1 MTLFDAAAS
10 TLTNPDEGSTRPT
23 RWARAYCG
31 PAHGHTWA
39 LPTGES
45 VTEHVEVAANGH
57 THFYRLVYDLRA
69 HRPARDDFGHWMY
82 LPASTAA
89 GRRPNIATATSLRA
103 AWPHRRRR
111 IFWPATT
118 SPPSRREVP

>member
-1 MTLFDAAAS
+1 MTLSDAATS
-10 TLTNPDEGSTRPT
+10 TLTNPEKGSTRPT

-39 LPTGES
+39 LPTDES
-45 VTEHVEVAANGH
+45 VTEHVDVTANGH
-57 THFYRLVYDLRA
+57 THSYRLVHDLRA

-82 LPASTAA
+82 LPASTAP
-89 GRRPNIATATSLRA
+89 GSRPNIATATRLRA

-111 IFWPATT
+111 TFRPATT
-118 SPPSRREVP
+118 SHLPRREGP